1 MKKRMVFYTI
11 ISMVFMI
18 LSYLFI
24 VSGIDM
30 KTKIYVKYQQVDDI
44 SYVVNLLPN
53 TVYENDYL
61 NMGGNYIGSLVKD
74 IDLDLKYNLIYARN
88 ITGYYVYNLKG
99 TLVASEGEDILWE
112 KNYDL
117 LADKVT
123 VLDQNKVKDI
133 RVKDRTSIDYQK
145 YVNEINDFNKKYN
158 MEVSGVLLVS
168 FKLKTTLDFTG
179 FKNTYDDTKE
189 VKMVIPVTNEVFKI
203 KILDD
208 NREFDSYNEMTNKEG
223 VNYLFLVFG
232 ALCLSVGIA
241 FLMVVI
247 KNLLEINNKENKYVK
262 ELKKILNE
270 HGDEIVNVYEFNNAK
285 KYNLIYVDSFK
296 ELLDV
301 YDKVDSLISFK
312 ELKKNQKAVF
322 LIIENDNAW
331 IYILKV

>member
-189 VKMVIPVTNEVFKI
+189 VKMVIPVTNEAFKI

-301 YDKVDSLISFK
+301 YDKVDSPISFK

>member
-1 MKKRMVFYTI
+1 MKKKMFFYTI

-262 ELKKILNE
+262 KLKKILNE

-301 YDKVDSLISFK
+301 YDKVDLPISFK
-312 ELKKNQKAVF
+312 EFKKNQKAVF

>member
-1 MKKRMVFYTI
+1 MKKKMVFYTI

-133 RVKDRTSIDYQK
+133 RVKDRISIDYQK

-331 IYILKV
+331 IYILNV

>member
-133 RVKDRTSIDYQK
+133 RVKDKTSIDYQK

-189 VKMVIPVTNEVFKI
+189 VKMVIPVTNEAFKI

-270 HGDEIVNVYEFNNAK
+270 HEDEIVNVYEFNNAK

-301 YDKVDSLISFK
+301 YDKVDLLISFK

-331 IYILKV
+331 IYILNV

>member
-133 RVKDRTSIDYQK
+133 RVKDKTSIDYQK

>member
-301 YDKVDSLISFK
+301 YDKIDSPISFK

>member
-133 RVKDRTSIDYQK
+133 RVKDKTSIDYQK

-189 VKMVIPVTNEVFKI
+189 VKMVIPVTNEAFKI

-223 VNYLFLVFG
+223 ANYLFLVFG

-301 YDKVDSLISFK
+301 YDKVDLPISFK
-312 ELKKNQKAVF
+312 EFKKNQKAVF

>member
-1 MKKRMVFYTI
+1 MKKKMVFYTI

-301 YDKVDSLISFK
+301 YDKIDSPISFK

>member
-1 MKKRMVFYTI
+1 MKKKMVFYTI

-133 RVKDRTSIDYQK
+133 RVKDRISIDYQK

-301 YDKVDSLISFK
+301 YDKVDSPISFK

>member
-133 RVKDRTSIDYQK
+133 RVKDKTSIDYQK

-189 VKMVIPVTNEVFKI
+189 VKMVIPVTNEAFKI

-223 VNYLFLVFG
+223 INYLFLVFG

-331 IYILKV
+331 IYILNV

>member
-1 MKKRMVFYTI
+1 MKKKMVFYTI

-301 YDKVDSLISFK
+301 YDKVDSPISFK

>member
-1 MKKRMVFYTI
+1 M
-11 ISMVFMI
+11 
-18 LSYLFI
+18 
-24 VSGIDM
+24 
-30 KTKIYVKYQQVDDI
+30 
-44 SYVVNLLPN
+44 
-53 TVYENDYL
+53 
-61 NMGGNYIGSLVKD
+61 VKD

-301 YDKVDSLISFK
+301 YDKVDSPISFK

>member
-1 MKKRMVFYTI
+1 MKKKMVFYTI

-158 MEVSGVLLVS
+158 MEVSGILLVS

-301 YDKVDSLISFK
+301 YDKVDSPISFK

>member
-11 ISMVFMI
+11 ISMAFMI

-133 RVKDRTSIDYQK
+133 RVKDKTSIDYQK

-208 NREFDSYNEMTNKEG
+208 NKEFDSYNEMTNKEG

-301 YDKVDSLISFK
+301 YDKVDSPISFK

>member
-133 RVKDRTSIDYQK
+133 RVKDKTSIDYQK

-223 VNYLFLVFG
+223 ANYLFLVFG

-301 YDKVDSLISFK
+301 YDKVDSPISFK

>member
-61 NMGGNYIGSLVKD
+61 NMGGTYIGSLVKD

-123 VLDQNKVKDI
+123 VLDQNKIKDI
-133 RVKDRTSIDYQK
+133 RVKDKTSIDYQK

-189 VKMVIPVTNEVFKI
+189 VKMVIPVTNEAFKI

-331 IYILKV
+331 IYILNV

>member
-133 RVKDRTSIDYQK
+133 RVKDKTSIDYQK

-189 VKMVIPVTNEVFKI
+189 VKMVIPVTNEAFKI

-270 HGDEIVNVYEFNNAK
+270 HEDEIVNVYEFNNAK

-331 IYILKV
+331 IYILNV

>member
-133 RVKDRTSIDYQK
+133 RVKDKTSIDYQK

-189 VKMVIPVTNEVFKI
+189 VKMVIPVTNEAFKI

>member
-133 RVKDRTSIDYQK
+133 RVKDKTSIDYQK

-189 VKMVIPVTNEVFKI
+189 VKMVIPVTNEAFKI

-301 YDKVDSLISFK
+301 YDKVDSPISFK

>member
-133 RVKDRTSIDYQK
+133 RVKDKTSIDYQK

-301 YDKVDSLISFK
+301 YDKVDSPISFK

>member
-133 RVKDRTSIDYQK
+133 RVKDKTSIDYQK

-189 VKMVIPVTNEVFKI
+189 VKMVIPVTNEAFKI

-301 YDKVDSLISFK
+301 YDKVDLPISFK
-312 ELKKNQKAVF
+312 EFKKNQKAVF

>member
-11 ISMVFMI
+11 ISMIFMI

-133 RVKDRTSIDYQK
+133 RVKDKTSIDYQK

-223 VNYLFLVFG
+223 ANYLFLVFG

-301 YDKVDSLISFK
+301 YDKVDSPISFK

>member
-133 RVKDRTSIDYQK
+133 RVKDKTSIDYQK

-189 VKMVIPVTNEVFKI
+189 VKMVIPVTNEAFKI

-301 YDKVDSLISFK
+301 YDKVDSPISFK

-331 IYILKV
+331 IYILNV

>member
-133 RVKDRTSIDYQK
+133 RVKDKTSIDYQK

-189 VKMVIPVTNEVFKI
+189 VKMVIPVTNEAFKI

-296 ELLDV
+296 ELLDA

-331 IYILKV
+331 IYILNV

>member
-1 MKKRMVFYTI
+1 
-11 ISMVFMI
+11 MI

-133 RVKDRTSIDYQK
+133 RVKDKTSIDYQK

-189 VKMVIPVTNEVFKI
+189 VKMVIPVTNEAFKI

-301 YDKVDSLISFK
+301 YDKVDLPISFK
-312 ELKKNQKAVF
+312 EFKKNQKAVF

>member
-88 ITGYYVYNLKG
+88 ITGYY
-99 TLVASEGEDILWE
+99 EGEDILWE

-133 RVKDRTSIDYQK
+133 RVKDKTSIDYQK

-189 VKMVIPVTNEVFKI
+189 VKMVIPVTNEAFKI

-270 HGDEIVNVYEFNNAK
+270 HGDEKI
-285 KYNLIYVDSFK
+285 
-296 ELLDV
+296 
-301 YDKVDSLISFK
+301 
-312 ELKKNQKAVF
+312 
-322 LIIENDNAW
+322 
-331 IYILKV
+331 

>member
-1 MKKRMVFYTI
+1 MKKKMVFYTI

-133 RVKDRTSIDYQK
+133 RVKDKTSIDYQK

-208 NREFDSYNEMTNKEG
+208 NKEFDSYNEMTNKEG

-301 YDKVDSLISFK
+301 YDKVDSPISFK

>member
-133 RVKDRTSIDYQK
+133 RVKDKTSIDYQK

-189 VKMVIPVTNEVFKI
+189 VKMVIPVTNEAFKI

-270 HGDEIVNVYEFNNAK
+270 HGDGIVNVYEFNNAK

>member
-11 ISMVFMI
+11 ISMIFMI

-133 RVKDRTSIDYQK
+133 RVKDKTSIDYQK

-208 NREFDSYNEMTNKEG
+208 NKEFDSYNEMTNKEG

-301 YDKVDSLISFK
+301 YDKVDSPISFK

>member
-11 ISMVFMI
+11 ISMIFMI

-88 ITGYYVYNLKG
+88 ITGYYVYNFKG

-133 RVKDRTSIDYQK
+133 RVKDKTSIDYQK

-208 NREFDSYNEMTNKEG
+208 NKEFDSYNEMTNKEG

-301 YDKVDSLISFK
+301 YDKVDSPISFK

>member
-301 YDKVDSLISFK
+301 YDKVDSPISFK

>member
-1 MKKRMVFYTI
+1 MKKKMVFYTI

-133 RVKDRTSIDYQK
+133 RVKDKTSIDYQK

-189 VKMVIPVTNEVFKI
+189 VKMVIPVTNEAFKI

-331 IYILKV
+331 IYILNV

>member
-223 VNYLFLVFG
+223 VNYLFLVCG

-301 YDKVDSLISFK
+301 YDKVDSPISFK

>member
-11 ISMVFMI
+11 ISMIFMI

-53 TVYENDYL
+53 TVYENDCL

-88 ITGYYVYNLKG
+88 ITGYYVYDLKG
-99 TLVASEGEDILWE
+99 TLVASESGDILWE

-133 RVKDRTSIDYQK
+133 RVKDKVSIDYQK

-168 FKLKTTLDFTG
+168 FKLKTTLDFMG

-208 NREFDSYNEMTNKEG
+208 NKEFDSYNEMTNKEG

-285 KYNLIYVDSFK
+285 KYNLIYVDSFE

-301 YDKVDSLISFK
+301 YDKVDSPISFK

>member
-133 RVKDRTSIDYQK
+133 RVKDKTSIDYQK

-189 VKMVIPVTNEVFKI
+189 VKMVIPVTNEAFKI

-331 IYILKV
+331 IYILNV

>member
-133 RVKDRTSIDYQK
+133 RVKDKTSIDYQK

-223 VNYLFLVFG
+223 ANYLFLVFG

-270 HGDEIVNVYEFNNAK
+270 HEDEIVNVYEFNNAK

-331 IYILKV
+331 IYILNV

>member
-133 RVKDRTSIDYQK
+133 RVKDKTSIDYQK

-223 VNYLFLVFG
+223 ANYLFLVFG

-331 IYILKV
+331 IYILNV